1 MSDILRDTAAGVGP
15 AANAV
20 AAPDASVRLGVAL

>member
-1 MSDILRDTAAGVGP
+1 MSDVLWDTAAGVGP

-20 AAPDASVRLGVAL
+20 AAPDASVGLGAVL